1 MCTKQMMWKDH
12 VTTWSLD
19 LTGQFQ
25 NRPKLYKPNTDTEH
39 HLPLDALS
47 KQCDS
52 FTRRVTVWGLMQ
64 CFVDVQCMWK
74 VTSLKVL
81 HIEKKTPFLLNN
93 NKTAMVLRN
102 KERVA
107 NLARTKCA
115 LSYSTF
121 LLVLPSVLIVFVDLY
136 HVCHC

>member
-1 MCTKQMMWKDH
+1 MY
-12 VTTWSLD
+12 V
-19 LTGQFQ
+19 
-25 NRPKLYKPNTDTEH
+25 NI
-39 HLPLDALS
+39 
-47 KQCDS
+47 
-52 FTRRVTVWGLMQ
+52 
-64 CFVDVQCMWK
+64 
-74 VTSLKVL
+74 TSLKVL
-81 HIEKKTPFLLNN
+81 HIEKTPFLLNN

-121 LLVLPSVLIVFVDLY
+121 LLVLPSVSIVFVDLY

>member
-1 MCTKQMMWKDH
+1 MKGSRDHMITWPYRSIPEQTQTVQTKHGHRTSPPIGRSVLTMWFIHKKSDS
-12 VTTWSLD
+12 VR
-19 LTGQFQ
+19 F
-25 NRPKLYKPNTDTEH
+25 
-39 HLPLDALS
+39 DAMFRW
-47 KQCDS
+47 CPMY
-52 FTRRVTVWGLMQ
+52 VNI
-64 CFVDVQCMWK
+64 
-74 VTSLKVL
+74 TSLKVL
-81 HIEKKTPFLLNN
+81 HIEKTPFLLNN